1 MALNASLASRRVVVD
16 GILHTASLGLSRDHA
31 TSLIGTR
38 RHHLFDATMNAKID
52 LNIPRDI
59 KNERVVSDLVQ
70 EIRAA
75 SQIKDNTKLL
85 CIVLGICRIVNELPH
100 MRDETKGLRITV
112 DAVSDGSALEA
123 KEYNGADYS
132 CKIE

>member
-1 MALNASLASRRVVVD
+1 MSV
-16 GILHTASLGLSRDHA
+16 
-31 TSLIGTR
+31 
-38 RHHLFDATMNAKID
+38 KID

-75 SQIKDNTKLL
+75 SQIRDNEKLL
-85 CIVLGICRIVNELPH
+85 CIVLGICRIVNELQH
-100 MRDETKGLRITV
+100 MRDGAKGLRITV
-112 DAVSDGSALEA
+112 DVVRDGSALEA
-123 KEYNGADYS
+123 KEYNGTDYS

>member
-1 MALNASLASRRVVVD
+1 MS
-16 GILHTASLGLSRDHA
+16 
-31 TSLIGTR
+31 
-38 RHHLFDATMNAKID
+38 AKID

-75 SQIKDNTKLL
+75 SQIKDNKKLL
-85 CIVLGICRIVNELPH
+85 CIVLGISRIVNELQH

-112 DAVSDGSALEA
+112 DVVRDGSALEA
-123 KEYNGADYS
+123 KEYNGTDYS

>member
-1 MALNASLASRRVVVD
+1 MS
-16 GILHTASLGLSRDHA
+16 
-31 TSLIGTR
+31 
-38 RHHLFDATMNAKID
+38 AKIE

-59 KNERVVSDLVQ
+59 KNDRVVSDLVQ

-75 SQIKDNTKLL
+75 SQIRENEKVL
-85 CIVLGICRIVNELPH
+85 CIVLGICRIVNELQH

-112 DAVSDGSALEA
+112 DVARDGSALEA
-123 KEYNGADYS
+123 KEYNGTDYS

>member
-1 MALNASLASRRVVVD
+1 VVVEGNLLYHPALD
-16 GILHTASLGLSRDHA
+16 FVNA
-31 TSLIGTR
+31 TSLIGTW
-38 RHHLFDATMNAKID
+38 RHHPFDATMSAKID

-75 SQIKDNTKLL
+75 SQIKDNKKLL
-85 CIVLGICRIVNELPH
+85 CIVLGISRIVNELEH

-112 DAVSDGSALEA
+112 DVVRDGSALEA
-123 KEYNGADYS
+123 KEYNGTDYS

>member
-1 MALNASLASRRVVVD
+1 MS
-16 GILHTASLGLSRDHA
+16 
-31 TSLIGTR
+31 
-38 RHHLFDATMNAKID
+38 AKIG

-70 EIRAA
+70 EIRTA
-75 SQIKDNTKLL
+75 SQIRDNEKLL
-85 CIVLGICRIVNELPH
+85 CIVLGICRIVNELQH
-100 MRDETKGLRITV
+100 MRDVTKGLRITV
-112 DAVSDGSALEA
+112 DVVRDGSALEA